1 MNEPVDYGA
10 VAKYL
15 AATRNIDAAEIPT
28 PFHSNW
34 LDNSK
39 ARHLLGW
46 RPQVDFEALIERAWA
61 YQRDPADPR
70 KIWYPG

>member
-1 MNEPVDYGA
+1 MEALSV
-10 VAKYL
+10 
-15 AATRNIDAAEIPT
+15 PT

-46 RPQVDFEALIERAWA
+46 RPKVDFEDLIERAWA
-61 YQRDPADPR
+61 YQRAPDEPR

>member
-1 MNEPVDYGA
+1 MDEPVDYGA
-10 VAKYL
+10 VAAYL
-15 AATRNIDAAEIPT
+15 EKTRNMEALRIPT

-46 RPQVDFEALIERAWA
+46 RPKVDFEDLIERAWA
-61 YQRDPADPR
+61 YQRAPDEPR